1 MAEYLK
7 FPTIISLAWKSQKA
21 QKWDT
26 KTKTSGSGKVR
37 TMTNWKYPQYT
48 ISTEFEVLTPAQYK
62 ELMGFYSKT
71 KGGTVPFLWLDP
83 EDNAEKGIQLG
94 IGSMGSWQAVRKFG
108 DFLEPVYHVE
118 NLKLYANGSPIRAV
132 SDKGVIKLAVG
143 QTVAPNAVITA
154 DYTYYW
160 LVRFSGDMTAE
171 YIFTN
176 VYKSKSFK
184 LVSTRQGGAIMK
196 EVNEV
201 LRQHLNNDK
210 YFMSC
215 DLYEL
220 RLRSGVTYYWADSD
234 ADVSYNGQI
243 YKSDGPIIV
252 RDKIATNST
261 VSVDKMTVS
270 ISTNE
275 QDKIGGVPIMAV
287 AHNGG
292 FDGAQMTLK
301 RAFFDDNYTIIDA
314 VGLFTGLCEVSQG
327 GGLTLKLN
335 VKSIVQKL
343 NIEYPNRRYY
353 PQCPFSVYSKEC
365 GVDISKFRKSG
376 KVTALGSGPN
386 SIRIDL
392 QFANGYYAAGG
403 IDWITGPLAGQSTQI
418 LQSNDG
424 VILYMSALEVS
435 PRVGDQFYIYAGCN
449 KTPTECKN
457 KFNNWNRNRATPYVP
472 LKESIR

>member
-1 MAEYLK
+1 MAEIMK

-94 IGSMGSWQAVRKFG
+94 TGSMGSWQAVRKFG

-132 SDKGVIKLAVG
+132 SDKGVIKLAAG

-184 LVSTRQGGAIMK
+184 LVSTRQGAIMK

-201 LRQHLNNDK
+201 LRNHLNNDK

-261 VSVDKMTVS
+261 VSVDKMTIS

-301 RAFFDDNYTIIDA
+301 RAFFNDDYTIIDA
-314 VGLFTGLCEVSQG
+314 VGLFTGLCEVTQG

-392 QFANGYYAAGG
+392 QFTNGYYTAGG

-418 LQSNDG
+418 LQSMDG

>member
-1 MAEYLK
+1 MAEIMK

-94 IGSMGSWQAVRKFG
+94 TGSMGSWQAVRKFG

-132 SDKGVIKLAVG
+132 SDKGVIKLAAG

-184 LVSTRQGGAIMK
+184 LVSTRQGAIMK

-261 VSVDKMTVS
+261 VSVDKMTIS

-275 QDKIGGVPIMAV
+275 QDKIGGIPIMAV

-301 RAFFDDNYTIIDA
+301 RAFFDDNYTIIGA

-392 QFANGYYAAGG
+392 QFENGYYTAGG

-418 LQSNDG
+418 LQSIDG

>member
-1 MAEYLK
+1 
-7 FPTIISLAWKSQKA
+7 
-21 QKWDT
+21 
-26 KTKTSGSGKVR
+26 
-37 TMTNWKYPQYT
+37 
-48 ISTEFEVLTPAQYK
+48 
-62 ELMGFYSKT
+62 
-71 KGGTVPFLWLDP
+71 
-83 EDNAEKGIQLG
+83 
-94 IGSMGSWQAVRKFG
+94 
-108 DFLEPVYHVE
+108 
-118 NLKLYANGSPIRAV
+118 
-132 SDKGVIKLAVG
+132 
-143 QTVAPNAVITA
+143 
-154 DYTYYW
+154 
-160 LVRFSGDMTAE
+160 
-171 YIFTN
+171 
-176 VYKSKSFK
+176 
-184 LVSTRQGGAIMK
+184 MK

-314 VGLFTGLCEVSQG
+314 VGLFTGLCEVTQG

-392 QFANGYYAAGG
+392 QFENGYYTAGG

-449 KTPTECKN
+449 KTPAECKN

>member
-1 MAEYLK
+1 
-7 FPTIISLAWKSQKA
+7 
-21 QKWDT
+21 
-26 KTKTSGSGKVR
+26 
-37 TMTNWKYPQYT
+37 
-48 ISTEFEVLTPAQYK
+48 
-62 ELMGFYSKT
+62 
-71 KGGTVPFLWLDP
+71 
-83 EDNAEKGIQLG
+83 
-94 IGSMGSWQAVRKFG
+94 
-108 DFLEPVYHVE
+108 
-118 NLKLYANGSPIRAV
+118 
-132 SDKGVIKLAVG
+132 
-143 QTVAPNAVITA
+143 
-154 DYTYYW
+154 
-160 LVRFSGDMTAE
+160 
-171 YIFTN
+171 
-176 VYKSKSFK
+176 
-184 LVSTRQGGAIMK
+184 MK

-301 RAFFDDNYTIIDA
+301 RAFFDDNYTIIGA
-314 VGLFTGLCEVSQG
+314 VGLFTGLCEVTQG

-392 QFANGYYAAGG
+392 QFTNGYYTAGG

>member
-1 MAEYLK
+1 MAELMK
-7 FPTIISLAWKSQKA
+7 FPNIISLAWKSTKA

-94 IGSMGSWQAVRKFG
+94 TGSMGSWQAVRKFG
-108 DFLEPVYHVE
+108 DFLEPVYHIE
-118 NLKLYANGSPIRAV
+118 NLTLYANGSPIRAV
-132 SDKGVIKLAVG
+132 SDKGVIKLATG

-184 LVSTRQGGAIMK
+184 LVSTRQGGAFMK

-261 VSVDKMTVS
+261 VSVDKMTIS

-392 QFANGYYAAGG
+392 QFTNGYYTAGG

-418 LQSNDG
+418 LSSTDG

>member
-94 IGSMGSWQAVRKFG
+94 TGSMGSWQAVRKFG
-108 DFLEPVYHVE
+108 DFLEPVYHIE

-132 SDKGVIKLAVG
+132 SDKGVIKLAAG

-184 LVSTRQGGAIMK
+184 LVSTRQGGAFMK

-201 LRQHLNNDK
+201 LRNHLNNDK

-261 VSVDKMTVS
+261 VSVDKMTIS

-392 QFANGYYAAGG
+392 QFTNGYYTAGG

>member
-1 MAEYLK
+1 MAELLK
-7 FPTIISLAWKSQKA
+7 FPKIISLGWKSQKI

-26 KTKTSGSGKVR
+26 KIKTTGSGKVR
-37 TMTNWKYPQYT
+37 TMTTWKYPQYT
-48 ISTEFEVLTPAQYK
+48 ISTDFEVLKPAEYK

-71 KGGTVPFLWLDP
+71 KGGTIPFLWLDP
-83 EDNAEKGIQLG
+83 EDNQEKGIQLG
-94 IGSMGSWQAVRKFG
+94 TGSEGSWQAVRKFG

-118 NLKLYANGSPIRAV
+118 DLKLYANGTPIRAV
-132 SDKGVIKLAVG
+132 SDKGVIKLAQG
-143 QTVAPNAVITA
+143 ETVAPNAVITA

-171 YIFTN
+171 YIFTD
-176 VYKSKSFK
+176 VYKSKTFK
-184 LVSTRQGGAIMK
+184 LVTTRQGAIMK
-196 EVNEV
+196 AVNEA

-210 YFMSC
+210 YFVSC

-220 RLRSGVTYYWADSD
+220 RLRSGVSYYWADSD
-234 ADVSYNGQI
+234 ADVSYNGQV
-243 YKSDGPIIV
+243 YKSNGPIIV
-252 RDKIATNST
+252 RDKITTNST

-275 QDKIGGVPIMAV
+275 QDTIGGVPIMAV

-292 FDGAQMTLK
+292 FDGAEMTLR
-301 RAFFDDNYTIIDA
+301 RAFFDESYKIIGV
-314 VGLFTGLCEVSQG
+314 VGLFTGLCEVTQG

-365 GVDISKFRKSG
+365 GVDIKRFRKSG
-376 KVTALGSGPN
+376 KVTGLGSGAN
-386 SIRIDL
+386 SIRIDIP
-392 QFANGYYAAGG
+392 FENGYYTAGG
-403 IDWITGPLAGQSTQI
+403 IDWLTGPMAGQSTQI

-457 KFNNWNRNRATPYVP
+457 KFNNWDRNRATPYVP

>member
-1 MAEYLK
+1 MAEIMK
-7 FPTIISLAWKSQKA
+7 FPTIISLAWKSQKV

-83 EDNAEKGIQLG
+83 EDNAETGIQLG
-94 IGSMGSWQAVRKFG
+94 TGSMGSWQAVRKFG
-108 DFLEPVYHVE
+108 DFLEPVYHIE

-132 SDKGVIKLAVG
+132 SDKGVIKLAAG

-184 LVSTRQGGAIMK
+184 LVSTRQGAIMK

-201 LRQHLNNDK
+201 LRNHLNNDK

-301 RAFFDDNYTIIDA
+301 RAFFDDNYTIIGA
-314 VGLFTGLCEVSQG
+314 VGLFTGLCEVTQG

-386 SIRIDL
+386 SIRIDIS
-392 QFANGYYAAGG
+392 FTNGYYTAGG

>member
-1 MAEYLK
+1 
-7 FPTIISLAWKSQKA
+7 
-21 QKWDT
+21 
-26 KTKTSGSGKVR
+26 
-37 TMTNWKYPQYT
+37 
-48 ISTEFEVLTPAQYK
+48 
-62 ELMGFYSKT
+62 
-71 KGGTVPFLWLDP
+71 
-83 EDNAEKGIQLG
+83 
-94 IGSMGSWQAVRKFG
+94 
-108 DFLEPVYHVE
+108 
-118 NLKLYANGSPIRAV
+118 
-132 SDKGVIKLAVG
+132 
-143 QTVAPNAVITA
+143 
-154 DYTYYW
+154 
-160 LVRFSGDMTAE
+160 
-171 YIFTN
+171 
-176 VYKSKSFK
+176 
-184 LVSTRQGGAIMK
+184 MK

-201 LRQHLNNDK
+201 LRNHLNNDK

-261 VSVDKMTVS
+261 VSVDKMTIS

-314 VGLFTGLCEVSQG
+314 VGLFTGLCEVTQG

-392 QFANGYYAAGG
+392 QFTNGYYTAGG
-403 IDWITGPLAGQSTQI
+403 IDWVTGPLAGQSTQI

>member
-1 MAEYLK
+1 MAEIMK
-7 FPTIISLAWKSQKA
+7 FPTIISLAWKSTKA

-94 IGSMGSWQAVRKFG
+94 TGSMGSWQAVRKFG
-108 DFLEPVYHVE
+108 DFLEPVYHIE
-118 NLKLYANGSPIRAV
+118 NLTLYANGSPIRAV
-132 SDKGVIKLAVG
+132 SDKGVIRLAAG

-184 LVSTRQGGAIMK
+184 LVSTRQGGAFMK

-301 RAFFDDNYTIIDA
+301 RSFFDDNYTIIDA

-392 QFANGYYAAGG
+392 QFTNGYYTAGG

-418 LQSNDG
+418 LQSIDG

>member
-1 MAEYLK
+1 MAELMK
-7 FPTIISLAWKSQKA
+7 FPSIISLAWKSQKA

-94 IGSMGSWQAVRKFG
+94 TGSMGSWQAVRKFG
-108 DFLEPVYHVE
+108 DFLEPVYHIE

-132 SDKGVIKLAVG
+132 SDKGVIKLAAG

-220 RLRSGVTYYWADSD
+220 RLRSGVIYYWADSD

-261 VSVDKMTVS
+261 VSVDKMTIS

-301 RAFFDDNYTIIDA
+301 RAFFNDDYTIIDA
-314 VGLFTGLCEVSQG
+314 VGLFTGLCEVTQG

-353 PQCPFSVYSKEC
+353 PQCPFCVYSKEC
-365 GVDISKFRKSG
+365 GVDISKFIKRG
-376 KVTALGSGPN
+376 KVTALGSGTN

-392 QFANGYYAAGG
+392 QFTNGYYTAGG

>member
-7 FPTIISLAWKSQKA
+7 FPTIISLAWKSQKV

-83 EDNAEKGIQLG
+83 EDNEEKGIQLG
-94 IGSMGSWQAVRKFG
+94 TGNMGSWQAVRKFG

-132 SDKGVIKLAVG
+132 SDKGVIKLAAG

-184 LVSTRQGGAIMK
+184 LVSTRQGAIMK

-201 LRQHLNNDK
+201 LRNHLNNDK

-243 YKSDGPIIV
+243 YKCDGPIIV

-301 RAFFDDNYTIIDA
+301 RAFFDDNYTIIGA
-314 VGLFTGLCEVSQG
+314 VGLFTGLCEVTQG

-386 SIRIDL
+386 SIRIDIP
-392 QFANGYYAAGG
+392 FANGYYTAGG
-403 IDWITGPLAGQSTQI
+403 IDWVTGPLAGQSTQI
-418 LQSNDG
+418 LQSIDG

>member
-1 MAEYLK
+1 MAEIMK
-7 FPTIISLAWKSQKA
+7 FPTIISLAWKSTKA

-62 ELMGFYSKT
+62 EIMGFYSKT

-94 IGSMGSWQAVRKFG
+94 TGSMGSWQAVRKFG

-132 SDKGVIKLAVG
+132 SDKGVIKLAAG

-184 LVSTRQGGAIMK
+184 LVSTRQGAIMK

-201 LRQHLNNDK
+201 LRNHLNNDK

-261 VSVDKMTVS
+261 VSVDKMSVS

-301 RAFFDDNYTIIDA
+301 RAFFDDDYTIIGA

-392 QFANGYYAAGG
+392 QFANGYYTAGG

-418 LQSNDG
+418 LQSVDG